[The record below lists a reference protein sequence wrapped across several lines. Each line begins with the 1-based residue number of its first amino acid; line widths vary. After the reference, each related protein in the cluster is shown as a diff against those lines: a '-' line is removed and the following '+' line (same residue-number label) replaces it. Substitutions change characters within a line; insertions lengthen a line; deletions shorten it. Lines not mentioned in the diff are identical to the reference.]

1 MFDLKVTQRVAMISE
16 NTRNGKSLQLNRVSV
31 NGRPEDW
38 DLAKWQYD
46 DETGMPVRK
55 GGVIMSDAEFENLK
69 KILETN

>member
-1 MFDLKVTQRVAMISE
+1 MA
-16 NTRNGKSLQLNRVSV
+16 
-31 NGRPEDW
+31 RPIYTPMPQQTAPQAEE
-38 DLAKWQYD
+38 APVWQYD